1 MQVSPLVSSFR
12 CSANSLSP
20 LRRDA
25 MRGGV
30 LTMLALIVA
39 VSSAFSPTALAPRS
53 AVSLRVRSVSAPVAM
68 AGWNDEYQ
76 TDDPGR
82 KREVRAPAHALS
94 SALCDA
100 HRPRACLRARAR
112 ARARRHAITH
122 ALART
127 HTRSRTLGRCSRPTR
142 VRPISMRKWRALARW
157 AAWTVPR
164 RPSSDLRRSSSP
176 TSSIW
181 WWQAEPCPARLLTRR
196 CGPHMRLGRC
206 DCHRPPRPRK

>member
-1 MQVSPLVSSFR
+1 
-12 CSANSLSP
+12 
-20 LRRDA
+20 
-25 MRGGV
+25 
-30 LTMLALIVA
+30 MLALLVA

-76 TDDPGR
+76 TDNPGR

-94 SALCDA
+94 TALCDA
-100 HRPRACLRARAR
+100 YRPRAHTRAR
-112 ARARRHAITH
+112 ARARRHAISH
-122 ALART
+122 AHART
-127 HTRSRTLGRCSRPTR
+127 HTDARTHYLSRCSRPTR

-181 WWQAEPCPARLLTRR
+181 WWQAEPGPALRV
-196 CGPHMRLGRC
+196 CSQGAAGRI
-206 DCHRPPRPRK
+206 